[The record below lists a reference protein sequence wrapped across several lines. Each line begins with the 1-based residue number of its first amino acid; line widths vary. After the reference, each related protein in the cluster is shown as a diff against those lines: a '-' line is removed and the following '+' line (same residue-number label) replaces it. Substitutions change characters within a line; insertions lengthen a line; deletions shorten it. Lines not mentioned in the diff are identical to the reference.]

1 MESRIKL
8 AGHPVHPMLIVF
20 PLGLLSTAVLF
31 DIIYLVTGVVR
42 WTEVAYYMIGAGV
55 LGGAAAAIPGWMDWA
70 AIPSATRAKRIGLL
84 HGAGNVIV
92 LGLFVLSWLL
102 RRPDPSAP
110 PTGGIVAGVLAVV
123 IVAIT
128 GWLGGELVGRLGVGV
143 DEGAHLDA
151 PSSLSALP
159 AGAEVH
165 GASRAAMSAGY
176 RGGERRASPQPA
188 YAGMERRVRAAA
200 R

>member
-70 AIPSATRAKRIGLL
+70 AIPSGTRAKRIGLL

-123 IVAIT
+123 IVGHHRMAGWGT
-128 GWLGGELVGRLGVGV
+128 GRPAGGRGGRGGPSGCAQLVVGAPGRRGSPRRLAGRDVGRL
-143 DEGAHLDA
+143 
-151 PSSLSALP
+151 P
-159 AGAEVH
+159 
-165 GASRAAMSAGY
+165 
-176 RGGERRASPQPA
+176 RR
-188 YAGMERRVRAAA
+188 
-200 R
+200 